1 MNGLPIDT
9 RTGIS
14 AIAVL
19 PSGRIVWPIA
29 GGDGTEG
36 GDGGAGAG
44 GAGGGSGSGSGGS
57 SGGTAGSGA
66 GGAGGGSGSGS
77 GGSSGGTAGSGA
89 GEGGDN
95 PDGGTVEQ
103 QLEKWKALS
112 RKHEGQA
119 KANAKAAE
127 RLAQL
132 EDANKTE
139 LERAKERA
147 DRAEAAAKDA
157 DARAM
162 RLEVAQAKG
171 LSLSLATRL
180 QGATREELEA
190 DADELLKEMKPA
202 GNGGSGGTPGHG
214 RPRENLRSGAAPGA
228 EPEDNDPTKLAAM
241 IPRG

>member
-1 MNGLPIDT
+1 MNGLPINPA
-9 RTGIS
+9 TGIE

-29 GGDGTEG
+29 GGDGTDG
-36 GDGGAGAG
+36 NGDTGAA
-44 GAGGGSGSGSGGS
+44 GGSGSGSSGS
-57 SGGTAGSGA
+57 SGGT
-66 GGAGGGSGSGS
+66 
-77 GGSSGGTAGSGA
+77 GSSGDGD
-89 GEGGDN
+89 DN
-95 PDGGTVEQ
+95 PDGGTLEQ
-103 QLEKWKALS
+103 QLAKWKAMA

-119 KANAKAAE
+119 RANAKAAE

-147 DRAEAAAKDA
+147 EKAEAAAKTA

-190 DADELLKEMKPA
+190 DADDLLKEMQPT

-214 RPRENLRSGAAPGA
+214 RPRETLRSGTSPRT
-228 EPEDNDPTKLAAM
+228 EPEDNDPTKLAAL